1 MTNTG
6 MFEDADK
13 IEYLE
18 NQNKLLRKKLKE
30 SNLVRTLDMLE
41 TDIGIKDWHINKLK
55 DEIKELKEAL
65 EKTEQGTMRHA
76 KYFDKDLY
84 SKFHRKYDGIAMCD
98 VDSVEI
104 CQNKGCWYPLA
115 IIEHLYDTLE
125 KP

>member
-6 MFEDADK
+6 MFEDAER

-65 EKTEQGTMRHA
+65 EKTE
-76 KYFDKDLY
+76 
-84 SKFHRKYDGIAMCD
+84 
-98 VDSVEI
+98 
-104 CQNKGCWYPLA
+104 
-115 IIEHLYDTLE
+115 
-125 KP
+125 

>member
-6 MFEDADK
+6 MFEDAEK

-18 NQNKLLRKKLKE
+18 EQNKLLKKKLRE
-30 SNLVRTLDMLE
+30 SINAKVIDTLE

-98 VDSVEI
+98 VDS
-104 CQNKGCWYPLA
+104 QKATSKL
-115 IIEHLYDTLE
+115 DQ
-125 KP
+125 K

>member
-65 EKTEQGTMRHA
+65 EKTE
-76 KYFDKDLY
+76 
-84 SKFHRKYDGIAMCD
+84 
-98 VDSVEI
+98 
-104 CQNKGCWYPLA
+104 
-115 IIEHLYDTLE
+115 
-125 KP
+125 